1 MDELYASEGDGK
13 LGGEKKILSHMTS
26 TFELFALTYLQLG
39 NHDNSRVGS
48 RYGSERIDAL
58 NAVLLTLPGAGV
70 TYNVMKLETTI
81 FLIVK
86 RNLGAMRFIVRLQI
100 ENRR

>member
-70 TYNVMKLETTI
+70 TYNVMKLETTCNFSHRQAKPWSDEI
-81 FLIVK
+81 HC
-86 RNLGAMRFIVRLQI
+86 AASD
-100 ENRR
+100 